1 MRQTRRYE
9 LIKIKGRCVGHLVQ
23 LRDSLPMPTKNSLSH
38 AQMTPWED
46 QGEGEEISK
55 LKETKHPY
63 ETIKAKHC
71 VFFVL
76 L

>member
-1 MRQTRRYE
+1 
-9 LIKIKGRCVGHLVQ
+9 
-23 LRDSLPMPTKNSLSH
+23 MPTKNSLSH